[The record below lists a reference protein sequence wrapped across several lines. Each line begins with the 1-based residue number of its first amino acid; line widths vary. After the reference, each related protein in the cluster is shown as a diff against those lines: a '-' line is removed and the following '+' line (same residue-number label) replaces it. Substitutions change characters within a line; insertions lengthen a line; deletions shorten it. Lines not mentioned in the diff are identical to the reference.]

1 MEGRKREHPWA
12 GYGKADLSTF
22 EDALECQI
30 LRAEFVEALKQEQLV
45 NEDRLRR
52 ARENGSRWD
61 VLRARVRVW
70 STRRRIH
77 ALL

>member
-1 MEGRKREHPWA
+1 M
-12 GYGKADLSTF
+12 STF
-22 EDALECQI
+22 EDALEDQI
-30 LRAEFVEALKQEQLV
+30 LRAEFVETLKQEQLV

-70 STRRRIH
+70 STRRRIY